1 MGRKVV
7 VGLTAAGFT
16 VFTVYLAMF
25 RHPPTAQILAAN
37 NNRQKQTMEKVHELG
52 DPDYDPY
59 DEAEKSWNNF
69 IIASGYVSIGSIYDN
84 CGEPCISCLDQC
96 VPTFLNNT

>member
-69 IIASGYVSIGSIYDN
+69 IIANGYVSIGSIYDN
-84 CGEPCISCLDQC
+84 CGEPCITCLDQC